1 MPKKNKFLQ
10 NNSETRDKADNEKK
24 GEPKK
29 LKLPPGKDEKWWDIS
44 TFGPE
49 DNPNGMVCESSFAT
63 LFPRYREKYIREVWP
78 LVQKLLSEHQLKGD
92 LDLLEG
98 TMIVKTTRKTWDPF
112 ILYKARDLIK
122 LLARSVPF
130 EQACRVL
137 EDQIFSD
144 IIKISSMVQNRERFV
159 KRRARLVGQNGATL
173 KAIELLTECYV
184 QIQGGTVS
192 TIGTH
197 FGLKQVRHIVED
209 CMRNIHPIYHIKT
222 LMIKKELMKDEKL
235 KNESW
240 DRFLPKFKKKV
251 QSSKEVR
258 LAKKNKK
265 AKWNKKSEYTP
276 FPPPQQPRKI
286 DIQMETGEYF
296 LNEKIKEKKK
306 ILEKEEK
313 EIEKRKK
320 IKEEKL
326 KEFKPPKEENI
337 KNKINK
343 NKNEEE
349 NDEKE
354 LLIERIKIKT
364 KKRKE
369 MMDNDDMMEI

>member
-1 MPKKNKFLQ
+1 MPKKNKFQ
-10 NNSETRDKADNEKK
+10 QDKIKTEVNAEEEKK
-24 GEPKK
+24 DAQKK
-29 LKLPPGKDEKWWDIS
+29 SLKLPPGKDEKWWDIS

-49 DNPNGMVCESSFAT
+49 DNPHGLVCESSFAT

-78 LVQKLLSEHQLKGD
+78 LVSKLLSEHQLKGD

-112 ILYKARDLIK
+112 VLYKARDLIK

-130 EQACRVL
+130 EQARRVL
-137 EDQIFSD
+137 EDQIFCD
-144 IIKISSMVQNRERFV
+144 IIKISSMVHNRERFV

-197 FGLKQVRHIVED
+197 FGLKQVRNIVQD
-209 CMRNIHPIYHIKT
+209 CMNNIHPIYHIKT

-251 QSSKEVR
+251 HQTSKEVR

-313 EIEKRKK
+313 EIEKRKIK
-320 IKEEKL
+320 KEEKL
-326 KEFKPPKEENI
+326 KEYIPPKEENI
-337 KNKINK
+337 KIK
-343 NKNEEE
+343 NIKNEEGE
-349 NDEKE
+349 NKE
-354 LLIERIKIKT
+354 ELIERVKMKA
-364 KKRKE
+364 KKRRELMEE
-369 MMDNDDMMEI
+369 MMES